1 MISWRGWSNLEYSSS
16 IDVLLILLFLVT
28 VNVDCLSGWPP
39 VDPFV
44 ALGVEA
50 VAIAFFLW

>member
-1 MISWRGWSNLEYSSS
+1 MISCLGWSNLEYSSS

-39 VDPFV
+39 VVIFV
-44 ALGVEA
+44 EFGVEV
-50 VAIAFFLW
+50 VAIAFFL